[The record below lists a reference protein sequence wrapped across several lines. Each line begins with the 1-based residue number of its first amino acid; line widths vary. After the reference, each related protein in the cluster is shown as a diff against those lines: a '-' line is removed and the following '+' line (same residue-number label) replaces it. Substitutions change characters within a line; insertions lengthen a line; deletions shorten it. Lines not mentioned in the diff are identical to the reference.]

1 LPTRKDVAVWI
12 SGYLTFLSILFTFD
26 AFFFFGG
33 PNSLM
38 ELYPVYAVIHSIF
51 GDIHASTYLWLT
63 SISTFILFGVTCTFV
78 FQDPFT
84 LLIKKLAS
92 EAQSE
97 ENQRGDSFESSLN
110 TLDMINHSLTHNS
123 IDLNEVKNSL
133 HNLKD
138 NIEAMKIG
146 ITKLT
151 AELASLEREVTKTK
165 ECASCRN
172 KTLPEFKLCPH
183 CGKELFGYRNTLCTD
198 KQLETGNEILVS

>member
-38 ELYPVYAVIHSIF
+38 KLYPLYAVIHNVF
-51 GDIHASTYLWLT
+51 GDIDGSTYLWLT
-63 SISTFILFGVTCTFV
+63 SISTFILFGITCTFV
-78 FQDPFT
+78 FQDPLT

-92 EAQSE
+92 ETQSE
-97 ENQRGDSFESSLN
+97 ENQMGDSFESNLN
-110 TLDMINHSLTHNS
+110 TLEMINHSLTHNS
-123 IDLNEVKNSL
+123 VDLNEIKNGL
-133 HNLKD
+133 HTLKD

-151 AELASLEREVTKTK
+151 TELASLEREVTKTK
-165 ECASCRN
+165 ERASCRN
-172 KTLPEFKLCPH
+172 KTLPESKLCPN
-183 CGKELFGYRNTLCTD
+183 CGKKLVRHKNTLCTD
-198 KQLETGNEILVS
+198 TQIEPCN